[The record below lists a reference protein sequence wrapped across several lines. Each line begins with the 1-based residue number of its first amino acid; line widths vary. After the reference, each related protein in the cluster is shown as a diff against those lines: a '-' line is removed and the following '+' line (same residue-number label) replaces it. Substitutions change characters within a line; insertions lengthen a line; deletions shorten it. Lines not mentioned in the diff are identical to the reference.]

1 MKKVLIISS
10 SLRGGS
16 NSEILAHE
24 AERGAKD
31 AGNEVEFINLKGK
44 DIKFCIGCLACQKT
58 FKCVQKDDMV
68 DLIGKVQNA
77 DVLIFATPI
86 YYYEMSG
93 QLKTFLDRCNPL
105 FPQANKFKDVYL
117 ITSSYDSAPDA
128 ADRAINGLKGW
139 IECFEQSRFAG
150 ALVGGGIDEPKS
162 VSGREDLL
170 QKAYELGKN
179 SAK

>member
-1 MKKVLIISS
+1 MKKVLIVSS

-24 AERGAKD
+24 AEKGAKD
-31 AGNEVEFINLKGK
+31 AGHEVEFISLKGK

-58 FKCVQKDDMV
+58 LKCVQKDDMA

-77 DVLIFATPI
+77 DVIIFTTPI

-105 FPQANKFKDVYL
+105 YSQENKFKDVYL
-117 ITSSYDSAPDA
+117 ITSAYDSSEKA

-150 ALVGGGIDEPKS
+150 TLVGGGIDTPKS
-162 VSGREDLL
+162 VENREDLL
-170 QKAYELGKN
+170 KKAYELGKN
-179 SAK
+179 I

>member
-1 MKKVLIISS
+1 MTKKILIVSS

-24 AERGAKD
+24 AERGAIE
-31 AGNEVEFINLKGK
+31 AGNNVEFLSLKGK

-58 FKCVQKDDMV
+58 GKCVQKDDMAEM
-68 DLIGKVQNA
+68 IAKVQNA

-105 FPQANKFKDVYL
+105 YGQDNKFKDVYL
-117 ITSSYDSAPDA
+117 ITSSYDDA
-128 ADRAINGLKGW
+128 KNASDIAANGLGGW
-139 IECFEQSRFAG
+139 IECFEQSRLAG
-150 ALVGGGIDEPKS
+150 VLAGGGLNEPKDAITN
-162 VSGREDLL
+162 ENLL

-179 SAK
+179 V

>member
-1 MKKVLIISS
+1 MKNVLIISS

-24 AERGAKD
+24 AERGAIE
-31 AGNEVEFINLKGK
+31 AGNVVEFINLKGK

-58 FKCVQKDDMV
+58 GKCVQKDDMAEM
-68 DLIGKVQNA
+68 IAKVQNA

-105 FPQANKFKDVYL
+105 YPQDNKFKDVYL
-117 ITSSYDSAPDA
+117 ITSSYDDA
-128 ADRAINGLKGW
+128 KT
-139 IECFEQSRFAG
+139 
-150 ALVGGGIDEPKS
+150 
-162 VSGREDLL
+162 LL
-170 QKAYELGKN
+170 I
-179 SAK
+179 

>member
-24 AERGAKD
+24 AEKGAAD
-31 AGNEVEFINLKGK
+31 AGNIVEFINLKGK
-44 DIKFCIGCLACQKT
+44 EIKFCIGCLACQKT
-58 FKCVQKDDMV
+58 GKCVQKDDMAEM
-68 DLIGKVQNA
+68 IAKVQNA

-105 FPQANKFKDVYL
+105 YGQDNKFKDVYL
-117 ITSSYDSAPDA
+117 ITSSYDDA
-128 ADRAINGLKGW
+128 KNASDIAANGLDGW
-139 IECFEQSRFAG
+139 VACFEQSRLAG
-150 ALVGGGIDEPKS
+150 VLAGGGLNEPKDATAN
-162 VSGREDLL
+162 EDLL
-170 QKAYELGKN
+170 HKAYELGKN
-179 SAK
+179 V

>member
-1 MKKVLIISS
+1 MKKILIVSS
-10 SLRGGS
+10 SLRSGS

-24 AERGAKD
+24 AERGAIE
-31 AGNEVEFINLKGK
+31 AGNKVEFINLKGK
-44 DIKFCIGCLACQKT
+44 EIKFCIGCLTCQQT
-58 FKCVQKDDMV
+58 HKCVLKDDMA

-77 DVLIFATPI
+77 DAIIFATPI

-105 FPQANKFKDVYL
+105 YSQENKFKDVYL
-117 ITSSYDSAPDA
+117 ITSAYDSSEKA

-150 ALVGGGIDEPKS
+150 ALVGGGIDAPKS
-162 VSGREDLL
+162 AASREDLL
-170 QKAYELGKN
+170 KKAYELGKN
-179 SAK
+179 I

>member
-1 MKKVLIISS
+1 MKNVLIISS

-31 AGNEVEFINLKGK
+31 AGNVVEFLSLKGK
-44 DIKFCIGCLACQKT
+44 DIKFCIGCLSCQQT
-58 FKCVQKDDMV
+58 HKCILKDDMA

-77 DVLIFATPI
+77 DAIIFATPI

-105 FPQANKFKDVYL
+105 YSQENKFKDVYL
-117 ITSSYDSAPDA
+117 ITSAYDSSEKA

-139 IECFEQSRFAG
+139 IECFEQSRFVG
-150 ALVGGGIDEPKS
+150 ALIGGGIDAPKS
-162 VSGREDLL
+162 AASREDLL
-170 QKAYELGKN
+170 KNAYELGKN
-179 SAK
+179 I

>member
-1 MKKVLIISS
+1 MKKILIVSS

-24 AERGAKD
+24 AEKGAKD
-31 AGNEVEFINLKGK
+31 AGNDVEFLSLKGK
-44 DIKFCIGCLACQKT
+44 DIKFCIGCLTCQQT
-58 FKCVQKDDMV
+58 HKCVLKDDMA
-68 DLIGKVQNA
+68 DLIAKVQNA

-105 FPQANKFKDVYL
+105 YPQANKFKDVYL
-117 ITSSYDSAPDA
+117 ITSSYDNSEKA
-128 ADRAINGLKGW
+128 ADRAINGLNGW
-139 IECFEQSRFAG
+139 VECFEQSRFAG
-150 ALVGGGIDEPKS
+150 ALIGGGIDAPKS
-162 VSGREDLL
+162 AANRNDLL

-179 SAK
+179 V

>member
-1 MKKVLIISS
+1 MKKVLIVSS

-24 AERGAKD
+24 AEKGAKD
-31 AGNEVEFINLKGK
+31 AGNEVEFLSLKDK
-44 DIKFCIGCLACQKT
+44 EIKFCIGCLSCQKT
-58 FKCVQKDDMV
+58 LKCVQKDDMA

-77 DVLIFATPI
+77 DVIIFATPI

-105 FPQANKFKDVYL
+105 YSQENKFKDVYL
-117 ITSSYDSAPDA
+117 ITSSYDSSENA

-150 ALVGGGIDEPKS
+150 CLVGGGIDSPKS
-162 VSGREDLL
+162 AASREDLL
-170 QKAYELGKN
+170 QKAYDLGKN
-179 SAK
+179 IS

>member
-16 NSEILAHE
+16 NSEILAHATE
-24 AERGAKD
+24 KGAIE

-58 FKCVQKDDMV
+58 HKCVLNDDMAG
-68 DLIGKVQNA
+68 LITKVQNA

-93 QLKTFLDRCNPL
+93 QMKTFLDRCNPL
-105 FPQANKFKDVYL
+105 FPQTNKFKDVYL
-117 ITSSYDSAPDA
+117 ITSSYDDA
-128 ADRAINGLKGW
+128 DDVANRAINGLKGW
-139 IECFEQSRFAG
+139 IECFGQSSFAG
-150 ALVGGGIDEPKS
+150 ALVGGGINDPKDAS
-162 VSGREDLL
+162 KREDLL
-170 QKAYELGKN
+170 QEAYELGKN
-179 SAK
+179 I